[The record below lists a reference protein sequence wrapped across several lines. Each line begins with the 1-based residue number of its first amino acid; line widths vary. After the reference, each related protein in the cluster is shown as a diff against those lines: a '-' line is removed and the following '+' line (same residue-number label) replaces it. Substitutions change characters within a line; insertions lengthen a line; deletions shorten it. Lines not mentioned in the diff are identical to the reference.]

1 MSHTSEISVFK
12 PTNELVQIFGSP
24 ALAGAEKLEDYEKFF
39 ANVFSA
45 MKPSDAIMWLF
56 TKDVADWSWEIR
68 RERSVKAEV
77 AKYYYKEVVGELI
90 KSELAPSDKFETA
103 YFRVFQANSVLESW
117 ASDPKARAEIDQQL
131 AAKGYEASFILAQAY
146 LRSAAQIEAIDK
158 RILRFMSDGVG
169 AALRDAGVWSD
180 RLLRRLD
187 EATPEVIEGEFTE
200 AAKEELMSSDRK
212 ITANRSNAKKSTG
225 PRSEAG
231 RDVSCRNAQRHGL
244 AIDIGNDPVFRDDI
258 QKLAQA
264 FAHSSGVQNVS
275 ERARETAEAEP
286 TCCGSA
292 RSGLATLRD
301 ALFRRYPPSGWLDK
315 PE

>member
-1 MSHTSEISVFK
+1 MKGLPSYRDERQLKPKVTGMCPALSRRTAVSHTSEISVFK

-68 RERSVKAEV
+68 RERSVKAEI
-77 AKYYYKEVVGELI
+77 AKYYYKEIVGELI

-158 RILRFMSDGVG
+158 RIAFYERRRS

-200 AAKEELMSSDRK
+200 AAKE
-212 ITANRSNAKKSTG
+212 G
-225 PRSEAG
+225 
-231 RDVSCRNAQRHGL
+231 
-244 AIDIGNDPVFRDDI
+244 
-258 QKLAQA
+258 
-264 FAHSSGVQNVS
+264 
-275 ERARETAEAEP
+275 
-286 TCCGSA
+286 
-292 RSGLATLRD
+292 
-301 ALFRRYPPSGWLDK
+301 
-315 PE
+315 